1 VINFFGAKISFVA
14 IFSSIAFD
22 LWHLP
27 SLIILLYFN
36 EPVFEIYKNLW
47 GTVLEATIMGF
58 FLGEMRHCTRSVVP
72 GSILHFCANFMYVVA
87 MALQLL

>member
-27 SLIILLYFN
+27 SLIILLFLMSLYLKYTKTFG
-36 EPVFEIYKNLW
+36 EQFWKQPLW
-47 GTVLEATIMGF
+47 GSFLEKCGTAHG
-58 FLGEMRHCTRSVVP
+58 P
-72 GSILHFCANFMYVVA
+72 
-87 MALQLL
+87 